1 MEVVMFPLK
10 AYSDHCLQFSW
21 NWGCSPGNHYH
32 HHHPSSTSSTYVD
45 CVYHQVTLVS
55 LPRNHIRVYL
65 SAYLS
70 WFFWESQSSDKS
82 SQRISCSGW
91 WGFAEYDTFARLK
104 FTSTKSD
111 PECVFRKAYISRIR
125 TNDPVHWIWHPALP
139 KGFPAQF
146 LTSPPGAG

>member
-1 MEVVMFPLK
+1 MGVSPSHTCKPSTQPYQGLSLGSFVLI
-10 AYSDHCLQFSW
+10 FSEKVKVLIRAL
-21 NWGCSPGNHYH
+21 NGSVAA
-32 HHHPSSTSSTYVD
+32 VD
-45 CVYHQVTLVS
+45 
-55 LPRNHIRVYL
+55 
-65 SAYLS
+65 
-70 WFFWESQSSDKS
+70 
-82 SQRISCSGW
+82 G
-91 WGFAEYDTFARLK
+91 GFAEYDTFARLK